1 MPSRQP
7 SCVVTCIVLTRTRSN
22 KFKIPEIIYDPTLV
36 LSPHV
41 FLLGMLFKV
50 QAFKSPSIYS
60 LEKLY
65 SLNVL
70 QGMNE
75 QELPL
80 KDEILD
86 NFVFYQA
93 VREAEG
99 VRIAHNL
106 QLSSAS
112 VRHRMKIGS
121 QITGFK
127 QVTKPYVLR
136 ETNALSP
143 TAKSQMKKN
152 LPAGSLKWKKVP
164 NGCTAFC
171 NCNTVQRDM
180 TEAE

>member
-1 MPSRQP
+1 
-7 SCVVTCIVLTRTRSN
+7 
-22 KFKIPEIIYDPTLV
+22 
-36 LSPHV
+36 
-41 FLLGMLFKV
+41 MLFKV

-60 LEKLY
+60 PEKLY

-70 QGMNE
+70 QGLNE

-80 KDEILD
+80 KDELLD
-86 NFVFYQA
+86 NFVFCQA

-112 VRHRMKIGS
+112 VRYRMKIGG

-136 ETNALSP
+136 DGAAKALNESRKCFSEILLSSTNVV
-143 TAKSQMKKN
+143 
-152 LPAGSLKWKKVP
+152 SLAQPMLVTPFK
-164 NGCTAFC
+164 T
-171 NCNTVQRDM
+171 
-180 TEAE
+180 